1 MEGIVMTAIRLI
13 KKIKGKDKV
22 KELENQYKTIENLKK
37 IMETDEG
44 NMLHEL
50 DLENWEYYFANP
62 EEYLEEGK
70 TVFVEKINLGELEF
84 ELMHLIKNKKP
95 KSVSELAKLLN
106 KKTSTISNKV
116 NLLEKE
122 GLIEI
127 KSGTK
132 NRKIPTFN
140 YDKIEIPI

>member
-1 MEGIVMTAIRLI
+1 MTAIRMVR
-13 KKIKGKDKV
+13 KIKGKDKV
-22 KELENQYKTIENLKK
+22 KDLENQYKTIENLKR
-37 IMETDEG
+37 IMATDEG

-50 DLENWEYYFANP
+50 DLENWEYYGANP

-70 TVFVEKINLGELEF
+70 TIFVEGISLGELEL

-122 GLIEI
+122 GLIEL

-140 YDKIEIPI
+140 YDKIEILI

>member
-1 MEGIVMTAIRLI
+1 MTAIRMVR
-13 KKIKGKDKV
+13 KIKGKDKV
-22 KELENQYKTIENLKK
+22 KDLENQYKTIENLKR
-37 IMETDEG
+37 IIETDEG

-50 DLENWEYYFANP
+50 DLENWEYYRANP
-62 EEYLEEGK
+62 EEHLEEGK
-70 TVFVEKINLGELEF
+70 TIFVQGISLGELEL

-122 GLIEI
+122 GLIEL
-127 KSGTK
+127 KNGTK